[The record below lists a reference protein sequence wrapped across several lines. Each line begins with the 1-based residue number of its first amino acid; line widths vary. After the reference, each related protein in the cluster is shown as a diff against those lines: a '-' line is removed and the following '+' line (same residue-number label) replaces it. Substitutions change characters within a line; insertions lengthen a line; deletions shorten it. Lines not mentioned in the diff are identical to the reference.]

1 MQTEA
6 KNIVIQALE
15 ELKER
20 IAANIE
26 ASGQTASGR
35 TAQSMHVE
43 ASENGAAL
51 FGRRAF
57 GTLETGRKGGKVPQN
72 FRSIIR
78 QWILDKGI
86 SVTPIPYIRKPS
98 NSWQP
103 KYTPQER
110 GEMSLAGAIAHKIQ
124 NEGTALQRSGGRN
137 DIYSQEIPKTLAAIK
152 GKIMPLMVAEIRQ
165 VIKIN

>member
-6 KNIVIQALE
+6 KNIVIKALE

-20 IAANIE
+20 IAANIDGNAPVSK
-26 ASGQTASGR
+26 ASGNTAK
-35 TAQSMHVE
+35 SMHVE
-43 ASENGAAL
+43 ETGSGATL

-86 SVTPIPYIRKPS
+86 SVAPVPYIRQVSDK
-98 NSWQP
+98 WQP

-110 GEMSLAGAIAHKIQ
+110 GEMSLAGALRIKFKMKARRC
-124 NEGTALQRSGGRN
+124 TAPAGETIFIHRK
-137 DIYSQEIPKTLAAIK
+137 YPK
-152 GKIMPLMVAEIRQ
+152 PLPE
-165 VIKIN
+165 